1 MEEFL
6 NGLQGSQG
14 ELAQTALAYLIQIA
28 QALVILVVGWIIAGW
43 MKALT
48 RRSLDRMKRMDATL
62 KPLLSNIVRYTIII
76 FTIVAVLAHFGVQTA
91 SIIAVVG
98 AAGLAIGLA
107 LQGTLQNIAAGIM
120 LLLLRPFR
128 NGDYIEA
135 GGIGGTV
142 QEIGLF
148 TTLLNT
154 ADGVFISA
162 PNSTLWNGTIKN
174 YSKNSTRRIDL
185 DVGVSYDDDVNGA
198 MEVLRTVMADDSR
211 VLTDPVPEVMVVAL
225 ADSSVNIRMRCWVNG
240 SDYWG
245 MLWHMNREAKLR
257 LDAKGFTIPYPQQ
270 DVYMHQIPSSSEKTA
285 D

>member
-6 NGLQGSQG
+6 NGLQSGDS
-14 ELAQTALAYLIQIA
+14 ELAQTALDYLIHFA
-28 QALVILVVGWIIAGW
+28 QAVVILVVGWIIAGW

-48 RRSLDRMKRMDATL
+48 RRSLNKIGRMDETL

-76 FTIVAVLAHFGVQTA
+76 FTLVAVLAHFGVQTA

-120 LLLLRPFR
+120 LLMLRPFR
-128 NGDYIEA
+128 TGDYIDA

-142 QEIGLF
+142 QEVGLF
-148 TTLLNT
+148 TTLLDT

-162 PNSTLWNGTIKN
+162 PNSTLWNSTIKN
-174 YSKNSTRRIDL
+174 YSKNAKRRIDL

-198 MEVLRTVMADDSR
+198 MEVLRGVMTDDSR
-211 VLTDPVPEVMVVAL
+211 VLTNPVPEVMVVAL
-225 ADSSVNIRMRCWVNG
+225 ADSSVNIRMRCWVDT
-240 SDYWG
+240 SDYWN

-257 LDAKGFTIPYPQQ
+257 LDAKGYTIPYPQR
-270 DVYMHQIPSSSEKTA
+270 DVYMHQLPGTAEKAA

>member
-6 NGLQGSQG
+6 NNLQGDGGSFTQM
-14 ELAQTALAYLIQIA
+14 AFDYLLHIA
-28 QALVILVVGWIIAGW
+28 QAIVILIVGWIIAGW
-43 MKALT
+43 M
-48 RRSLDRMKRMDATL
+48 RSLTARSLGKMKRMDATL

-120 LLLLRPFR
+120 LLILRPLR

-142 QEIGLF
+142 KEIGLF
-148 TTLLNT
+148 TTLLDT
-154 ADGVFISA
+154 ADGVYISA
-162 PNSTLWNGTIKN
+162 PNSTLWNSTIKN
-174 YSKNSTRRIDL
+174 FSKNDTRRIDL

-198 MEVLRTVMADDSR
+198 MEVLRGVMSDDSR
-211 VLTDPVPEVMVVAL
+211 CLADPVPEVMVVAL
-225 ADSSVNIRMRCWVNG
+225 ADSSVNIRMRCWVKS

-257 LDAKGFTIPYPQQ
+257 LDAKGYTIPYPQQ
-270 DVYMHQIPSSSEKTA
+270 DVYMHQMTPATDKAA

>member
-270 DVYMHQIPSSSEKTA
+270 DVYMHQIPSSSEKAA

>member
-6 NGLQGSQG
+6 NGLQGNQG
-14 ELAQTALAYLIQIA
+14 ELAQTALDYLIHIA
-28 QALVILVVGWIIAGW
+28 QAIVILIVGWIIAGW
-43 MKALT
+43 MKSLT
-48 RRSLDRMKRMDATL
+48 RRSLDKMKRMDETL

-128 NGDYIEA
+128 NGDYIEG

-142 QEIGLF
+142 KEIGLF
-148 TTLLNT
+148 TTLLDT
-154 ADGVFISA
+154 ADGVYVSA
-162 PNSTLWNGTIKN
+162 PNSSLWNSTIKN
-174 YSKNSTRRIDL
+174 YSKNDTRRIDL

-198 MEVLRTVMADDSR
+198 MEVLRSIMADDSR

-225 ADSSVNIRMRCWVNG
+225 ADSSVNIRMRCWVKG
-240 SDYWG
+240 GDYWG

-257 LDAKGFTIPYPQQ
+257 LDAKGFTIPYPQR
-270 DVYMHQIPSSSEKTA
+270 DVYMHQIPSTAEKAA